1 MPQRKSNMVCPDWA
15 KRELY
20 GEPYVTRQ
28 EVCEYLGISIST
40 LMKLKKSSRDFVK
53 VNFPTIFIVHPVR
66 RMAWLKL
73 FHLTRMI

>member
-1 MPQRKSNMVCPDWA
+1 MPQQKSNMVCPDWA

-40 LMKLKKSSRDFVK
+40 LMKLRKSGLPTYQVGGQKRFRISE
-53 VNFPTIFIVHPVR
+53 VNKFIG
-66 RMAWLKL
+66 KYGKEG
-73 FHLTRMI
+73 

>member
-40 LMKLKKSSRDFVK
+40 LMKLRRIRSEVKRDSVFRK
-53 VNFPTIFIVHPVR
+53 
-66 RMAWLKL
+66 
-73 FHLTRMI
+73 

>member
-1 MPQRKSNMVCPDWA
+1 MPRRNLNMVCPDWA

-40 LMKLKKSSRDFVK
+40 LMKLRKKRDSVFRK
-53 VNFPTIFIVHPVR
+53 
-66 RMAWLKL
+66 
-73 FHLTRMI
+73 

>member
-40 LMKLKKSSRDFVK
+40 LRFRISE
-53 VNFPTIFIVHPVR
+53 VNKFIKQNY
-66 RMAWLKL
+66 LGE
-73 FHLTRMI
+73 

>member
-40 LMKLKKSSRDFVK
+40 LMKLRKSGL
-53 VNFPTIFIVHPVR
+53 PTYQVGGQKRFRIS
-66 RMAWLKL
+66 
-73 FHLTRMI
+73 

>member
-40 LMKLKKSSRDFVK
+40 LMKLRKSGL
-53 VNFPTIFIVHPVR
+53 PT
-66 RMAWLKL
+66 
-73 FHLTRMI
+73 